1 MGISGELYEL
11 IDNYLSGRFQRVIL
25 NRQTS
30 SWRPILALV
39 PQGSILG
46 PLLFIIYI
54 SDLPNR
60 LKSDAKLFADDTSLF
75 TIVKDKN
82 ESSNAL
88 SNDLSLI
95 SKCAFNWKMLFN
107 PDLHNPA
114 QEVLFS
120 RKEEVSI
127 HPVIRLNVQ
136 VEKASFQKH
145 LGLFLDE
152 KLTFK
157 CHIDNMLCKV
167 NKGIAV
173 LKKLRHALSG
183 KSLLDIHKVFL
194 RLLIDY
200 GDIIY
205 DQPSTVLSVKN

>member
-25 NRQTS
+25 NGQTS
-30 SWRPILALV
+30 SWRPILARV

-46 PLLFIIYI
+46 PLLFVIYI
-54 SDLPNR
+54 NDLPNI
-60 LKSDAKLFADDTSLF
+60 LKSNAKLFADDTSLF

-88 SNDLSLI
+88 NNDLSLI

-120 RKEEVSI
+120 RKKEVSI

-136 VEKASFQKH
+136 VEKTSFQKH

-157 CHIDNMLCKV
+157 CHIDNTLCKV